1 MQKSQQLILILLL
14 FGNSLLTFSKESFI
28 PKTFEANFVKKEKAI
43 LSGKTIKS
51 EGELYYQYPS
61 RIRLEF
67 QGNDKSV
74 FVSNPFKTFYY
85 KPPIFEG
92 VPGELTVN
100 KSNNYPLSKFF
111 DSLRSGLKSNEL
123 YSVKKSQNKLNIKF
137 TKKGILELKILSAEL
152 TFKKSLIFL
161 ELEKLQI
168 ELDNNKKLNF
178 ELNKIKVNP
187 KLDKNLFTFE
197 APKNTRTSY

>member
-1 MQKSQQLILILLL
+1 MQKLIYIIFLIS
-14 FGNSLLTFSKESFI
+14 NSLLTFGKESFI

-43 LSGKTIKS
+43 LSGKIIKS
-51 EGELYYQYPS
+51 EGELFYQYPS

-67 QGNDKSV
+67 QGNDKSI

-92 VPGELTVN
+92 VPGELTIN

-123 YSVKKSQNKLNIKF
+123 YSVEQSSNKLNIIF
-137 TKKGILELKILSAEL
+137 TKKGITDLKILTAEL
-152 TFKKSLIFL
+152 IFKKGIAFSD
-161 ELEKLQI
+161 LEKLQI
-168 ELDNNKKLNF
+168 ELDNKKILNF
-178 ELNKIKVNP
+178 ELNKIKINT
-187 KLDKNLFTFE
+187 KLDKTLFNFE